1 MITTTCLILWMPE
14 LPLDVGTGSGA
25 PAPTVSA
32 TRATTPARPV
42 TRVGITRSILPTRA
56 RGTSAPCQSCAKSA
70 RRRVMARGPYRPPML
85 ITHLGLT
92 VRDPDRSRRFYLE
105 VLGLDGTAYPEL
117 WGFRLDLRDG
127 FILALIRGEPAGAEL
142 ARTVHFG
149 AALSSAGAA
158 REVRDCLR
166 GRGVPE
172 VEWEDSDDYVGAK
185 VSDPDGYVVELAYEP
200 RPAVAGGAMAAG
212 TPNAPPP
219 KNGDEA
225 LAR

>member
-1 MITTTCLILWMPE
+1 
-14 LPLDVGTGSGA
+14 
-25 PAPTVSA
+25 
-32 TRATTPARPV
+32 
-42 TRVGITRSILPTRA
+42 
-56 RGTSAPCQSCAKSA
+56 
-70 RRRVMARGPYRPPML
+70 ML

-225 LAR
+225 LARLLAGNKRFVQGTTQGPRRDSIRRTEVAEGQTPFAIILTCSASRLAPEIVVRRRFRRSLRRAGRREHRS